1 MKKFDAVLL
10 KVFLYELPILVFYA
24 ISLAFFGLET
34 AAKENMYAKV
44 WYDFGGL
51 FVFGS
56 WMTVSICI
64 SLRLIMSSSFRSN
77 VLSKITFLREQDER
91 EIVLTGQAAKNT
103 MLTTLAVLILLFCLS
118 CFQFS
123 VYRIPPEQAVDGK
136 SRVLTLGL
144 NFKLLDVPQQQG
156 AGADKEKAD
165 IISYSALPISSSTV
179 IIGIIGWQIISYNY
193 LMRRTMKAR

>member
-1 MKKFDAVLL
+1 MKKFDAILL

-24 ISLAFFGLET
+24 ISIAFFGLEI
-34 AAKENMYAKV
+34 AAEKNVYAKV

-56 WMTVSICI
+56 WMAVSICI
-64 SLRLIMSSSFRSN
+64 SIRLIMSSSFRGN

-91 EIVLTGQAAKNT
+91 EIVLTGQAAKTT
-103 MLTTLAVLILLFCLS
+103 MLTTLAILIFLFCLS

-123 VYRIPPEQAVDGK
+123 VYRIPPEQAVEGK
-136 SRVLTLGL
+136 DRVLALGL
-144 NFKLLDVPQQQG
+144 NFKLLDDSQQKG
-156 AGADKEKAD
+156 SGEDKEKAD

-193 LMRRTMKAR
+193 LMRRAMK